1 MKMFIVF
8 LRKNEAKM
16 PFALSETICEKK
28 FTFAS
33 ENSHKTTLLE
43 YLHSQGMNDTVNHFA
58 QTFEN
63 FFWQIEFNL
72 FKQGMAEFLV
82 QKYLILL

>member
-28 FTFAS
+28 FTFAH
-33 ENSHKTTLLE
+33 ENSHKTTHLE
-43 YLHSQGMNDTVNHFA
+43 YLHSQGMKDDVNHLA
-58 QTFEN
+58 QTFQN